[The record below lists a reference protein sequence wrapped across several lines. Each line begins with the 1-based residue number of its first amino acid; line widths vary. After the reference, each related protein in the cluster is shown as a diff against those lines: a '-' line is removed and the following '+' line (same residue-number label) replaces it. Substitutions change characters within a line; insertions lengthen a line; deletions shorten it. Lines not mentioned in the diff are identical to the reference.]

1 MNRTLSTATLL
12 LIALT
17 LSACGES
24 KAPEAKP
31 AAEAAHTDEKGHA
44 HDDEKGHDEA
54 KPHDEAEGHS
64 EGDQHEAKGEVGHKD
79 EKGHGH
85 DDAKGHAEGEKHDE
99 AEGHTE
105 GDKHEAKGGEAAG
118 HGEEGEHAEAM
129 KLTPE
134 ARKAAGLVIAAA
146 GPATLVETLPL
157 YGVVKPNAE
166 RVRSVTAR
174 FPGVVRSVNA
184 KVGDTVRQGA
194 SLASVE
200 SNESLQVYGVSSPL
214 AGVVTERFT
223 NPGEQA
229 EGQPLFTVADLSSV
243 WVELSLFPR
252 DRNRIRVGQTVRVKA
267 ADGGVQSEGKI
278 VFVSPLGSS
287 VSQSLAAR
295 VLLDNSDGRWTPGLY
310 VQGEVGVGESS
321 VALAV
326 PVSALQE
333 LEGGTSV
340 FVEDADGLE
349 QRAVKTGRSDGRV
362 TEILEGLKA
371 GEAVVGEGSFVLKA
385 ELGKG
390 EAEHAH

>member
-24 KAPEAKP
+24 KTPEAKP
-31 AAEAAHTDEKGHA
+31 ATEAAHTDE
-44 HDDEKGHDEA
+44 
-54 KPHDEAEGHS
+54 
-64 EGDQHEAKGEVGHKD
+64 
-79 EKGHGH
+79 
-85 DDAKGHAEGEKHDE
+85 
-99 AEGHTE
+99 
-105 GDKHEAKGGEAAG
+105 AKGGEEAG
-118 HGEEGEHAEAM
+118 NAEEGEHAEAM
-129 KLTPE
+129 NLTPE

-194 SLASVE
+194 SLGSVE

-252 DRNRIRVGQTVRVKA
+252 DRSRIKTGQAVRVKA
-267 ADGGVQSEGKI
+267 ADGGLVGDGQI
-278 VFVSPLGSS
+278 VFVSPLGSAA
-287 VSQSLAAR
+287 SQSLAAR
-295 VLLDNSDGRWTPGLY
+295 VLLDNRDGRWTPGLY
-310 VQGEVGVGESS
+310 VQGEVAVGSS
-321 VALAV
+321 PVALAV
-326 PVSALQE
+326 PVAALQE

-340 FVEDADGLE
+340 FVDDADGLE
-349 QRAVKTGRSDGRV
+349 ARVVKTGRNDGRV
-362 TEILEGLKA
+362 VEILEGLKA
-371 GEAVVGEGSFVLKA
+371 GDAVVGEGSFVLKA

-390 EAEHAH
+390 EAEHDH